1 MKEKCKLAV
10 TSPTLLYR
18 SGGNAL
24 LAVQRIQQ
32 QACLVQALPEVN
44 PPHSMEQPEHIISVV
59 AVIQQR
65 PALCLHYRRNKAY
78 EQLKM
83 RLLLKAALVS
93 HN

>member
-1 MKEKCKLAV
+1 MKERCKLIV
-10 TSPTLLYR
+10 TSSTLLCQ
-18 SGGNAL
+18 SLGNTL

-44 PPHSMEQPEHIISVV
+44 PPHSVEQPEHIISVV

-65 PALCLHYRRNKAY
+65 PALCLHYRRDKAY

-83 RLLLKAALVS
+83 RLLLKAAPVKYS
-93 HN
+93 

>member
-1 MKEKCKLAV
+1 MKEKCKLAA

-18 SGGNAL
+18 SVGNTL